1 MSILAKGG
9 AHNPKMKRS
18 VRYEAKNLISDVE
31 EVSSSFSAESS
42 FEKNSDSFNLTNNVI
57 EGDKNVSNSDK
68 RDSVDTLEGQSDKS
82 DDVEEDD
89 EEEEEE
95 ERLPGIAGIVAEL
108 LGGLSTVRL

>member
-1 MSILAKGG
+1 
-9 AHNPKMKRS
+9 MKRS

-68 RDSVDTLEGQSDKS
+68 RVSVDTLEGQSDKS

-89 EEEEEE
+89 EEEEEEE